1 MSVKDQDGA
10 SLTRLVAVMQRLLA
24 PDGCPWDRE
33 QTFVSLEKYAL
44 EEACE
49 VIDAIEALGD
59 DAKHVQGPAKSLAAS
74 DRPVA
79 ELREE
84 LGDLLLQ
91 VVFQAELARS
101 RGWFGP
107 DDVVSAIVEKL
118 ERRHPHVFGDAKVSG
133 TEEVLQNWER
143 LKAAEKKDRGTLSGM
158 PKSLPALLY
167 AFRLG
172 EKAGNVG
179 FDWRDAEGPRAKID
193 EEIREMDAA
202 AAAGDAH
209 RDALEHEIGDLLFS
223 VVNFARKK
231 GIDPEAALKKANKRF
246 ERRFSVVE
254 KGVKES
260 GREWKD
266 HSLDEL
272 DAHWN
277 AAKKTEG

>member
-24 PDGCPWDRE
+24 PDGCP
-33 QTFVSLEKYAL
+33 SLEKYAL

>member
-1 MSVKDQDGA
+1 M
-10 SLTRLVAVMQRLLA
+10 
-24 PDGCPWDRE
+24 
-33 QTFVSLEKYAL
+33 
-44 EEACE
+44 
-49 VIDAIEALGD
+49 
-59 DAKHVQGPAKSLAAS
+59 
-74 DRPVA
+74 
-79 ELREE
+79 
-84 LGDLLLQ
+84 
-91 VVFQAELARS
+91 
-101 RGWFGP
+101 
-107 DDVVSAIVEKL
+107 VSAIVEKL

>member
-107 DDVVSAIVEKL
+107 DDVVSAIV
-118 ERRHPHVFGDAKVSG
+118 
-133 TEEVLQNWER
+133 
-143 LKAAEKKDRGTLSGM
+143 
-158 PKSLPALLY
+158 
-167 AFRLG
+167 
-172 EKAGNVG
+172 
-179 FDWRDAEGPRAKID
+179 
-193 EEIREMDAA
+193 
-202 AAAGDAH
+202 
-209 RDALEHEIGDLLFS
+209 
-223 VVNFARKK
+223 
-231 GIDPEAALKKANKRF
+231 
-246 ERRFSVVE
+246 
-254 KGVKES
+254 
-260 GREWKD
+260 
-266 HSLDEL
+266 
-272 DAHWN
+272 
-277 AAKKTEG
+277 

>member
-49 VIDAIEALGD
+49 VIDAIEALGE